1 MLVQSSGHL
10 ELQCQQPCQTVKN
23 PTQHE
28 QQANMTI
35 VKKEEFGSVL
45 YIENSTFPTVGCQVL
60 QDDEGCRLHG
70 GIKM

>member
-1 MLVQSSGHL
+1 MSAALPD
-10 ELQCQQPCQTVKN
+10 CQK
-23 PTQHE
+23 TQNE

-35 VKKEEFGSVL
+35 VKKEEFGSML

-60 QDDEGCRLHG
+60 QDGEGCRLHG